1 MITTELFKRREL
13 YTALL
18 PLMMAAAGVSSPVV
32 AQVQSAD
39 PSFKDSQ
46 ETIEEVTVTGSYIKR
61 KQQADSTSPVQV
73 IGAENMDDIGAFG
86 AVDVVNSLTVNAGA
100 QNNND
105 GFNQTFS
112 LGTTNINLRGLGVS
126 STLTL
131 LNGRRQAP
139 AAATTMNGDQF
150 TDLNSLVPGIAIERV
165 EVLEDGAS
173 SLYGSDAVAGVANF
187 ITRSDFEGLELDLD
201 YKVTTADSQD
211 DKQLSA
217 LWGQQFGD
225 AHVIGAVS
233 YFDRAPLSAAERR
246 DEFEL
251 RDANSTFGQPGTFL
265 VFQAAGA
272 PVFTAD
278 PSCAAVAANNPET
291 TTGVNP
297 AGFCGFDFGDYFGLV
312 ADEERIQTYV
322 ELNSAL
328 SDVTEFFAEAGYTS
342 NDVIS
347 TGSPS
352 QPILFP
358 PFIPPGNPSAAAV
371 GNTQGALF
379 FGRVEGTGSKANEVD
394 ISSDTWR
401 LAAGF
406 RGDFESGWS
415 WQAAVSVSENTYE
428 YSNGSD
434 ILVDRFMAA
443 LAGAG
448 GPNNDQFYN
457 PLYGAVNDPAVRED
471 FRGTYAFEAVS
482 ELATFD
488 AHISGE
494 IMTLPAGTVAL
505 ATGVQVRRSE
515 LEYDYNEAAEQDNLY
530 FFRGNDSFADS
541 EDAHAVFVEVD
552 IPVVDGLNVQ
562 AALRYE
568 DLGDFDTVD
577 PKLGFIWMFD
587 ELSFRGTYGT
597 SFRAPSIFQTSG
609 GLTAPARIFDPV
621 VGGLATISQR
631 TEGDA
636 NDPLEAQ
643 ESDTYNL
650 GVTWSSVESDLTVSL
665 DYWRFEYTG
674 FITPENATAVVAAD
688 PFGDQV
694 TRDPSSGAL
703 LAVTTFFRNA
713 GALETDGLDLSVEK
727 GFNAGEMGTFKLVA
741 DASYI
746 LSYDLDDPVLG
757 EIDGKGQRNFTNF
770 GVPMP
775 EWRGNAGFLW
785 EQDNHSA
792 NVYVRY
798 VDSYADD
805 NLPTN
810 DINSFTTVDAQYN
823 YDFNDLFE
831 DETGLVLTLGIKN
844 LFDKMPPDVVS
855 RSGYDPLT
863 HNPLGRQVYMS
874 LKATFE

>member
-1 MITTELFKRREL
+1 MMTPELFKRREL

-18 PLMMAAAGVSSPVV
+18 PLFMAAAGASSAIAEQQAAGPEY
-32 AQVQSAD
+32 AD
-39 PSFKDSQ
+39 SLEQ
-46 ETIEEVTVTGSYIKR
+46 IEEVTVTGSYIKR
-61 KQQADSTSPVQV
+61 KQQADSTSPIQV
-73 IGAENMDDIGAFG
+73 IGTENMDEIGAFG

-187 ITRSDFEGLELDLD
+187 ITRSDFEGVELDLD
-201 YKVTTADSQD
+201 YKVTTQDSQD

-217 LWGQQFGD
+217 LWGRQFGD
-225 AHVIGAVS
+225 THLIGAVS

-251 RDANSTFGQPGTFL
+251 RDANSVFGQPGTFL

-272 PVFTAD
+272 PIITAD
-278 PSCAAVAANNPET
+278 PSCAGVAASHPET
-291 TTGVNP
+291 TTGLNG
-297 AGFCGFDFGDYFGLV
+297 AGFCGFDFGDYYSLV
-312 ADEERIQTYV
+312 ADEERIQTYF
-322 ELNSAL
+322 ELNTTLNDA
-328 SDVTEFFAEAGYTS
+328 TEFFAELGYTS
-342 NDVIS
+342 NEVIS
-347 TGSPS
+347 TGSPT

-358 PFIPPGNPSAAAV
+358 PFVPPSNPSAAAV

-379 FGRVEGTGSKANEVD
+379 FGRVDGSGSEASEVD

-406 RGDFESGWS
+406 RGDLESGWS
-415 WQAAVSVSENTYE
+415 WQAAISVSENTYD
-428 YSNGSD
+428 YSDGSD

-443 LAGAG
+443 LSGVG

-494 IMTLPAGTVAL
+494 IMTLPAGTVAM
-505 ATGVQVRRSE
+505 ATGMQVRRSE
-515 LEYDYNEAAEQDNLY
+515 LEYDYNDAAEQDNLY
-530 FFRGNDSFADS
+530 FFRGNESFSND
-541 EDAHAVFVEVD
+541 EDAYAVFVEVD

-577 PKLGFIWMFD
+577 PKLGFIWMMD

-621 VGGLATISQR
+621 VNSLATISQR
-631 TEGDA
+631 TEGDP

-650 GVTWSSVESDLTVSL
+650 GVTWSLDDSDLTVSL

-688 PFGDQV
+688 PFGAQV

-703 LAVTTFFRNA
+703 LTVTTFFRNA
-713 GALETDGLDLSVEK
+713 GALDTDGLDLSVEK
-727 GFNAGEMGTFKLVA
+727 GFSTEVGTFKFVA

-757 EIDGKGQRNFTNF
+757 EVDGKGQRNFTNF

-775 EWRGNAGFLW
+775 EWRGNTGLLW
-785 EQDNHSA
+785 ELENHSA
-792 NVYVRY
+792 NIFVRY

-805 NLPTN
+805 NVATN
-810 DINSFTTVDAQYN
+810 DVGSITTVDAQYN
-823 YDFNDLFE
+823 YDFNNLFE
-831 DETGLVLTLGIKN
+831 DETGLVLTLGVKN